1 MLFSEISLELLT
13 EDPTQIQESQ
23 ITQVFSIVG
32 DLKYYIFYIYN
43 ADLESTTNVE
53 AVRSYLNKY
62 GNSGMDTDNV
72 VQQDIVIVS
81 GRHEL
86 LNIWSLSYR
95 ETDSS
100 WDNSYSPPEQ
110 CPWGKRTKF
119 HSSIFKAAS
128 LKNS

>member
-100 WDNSYSPPEQ
+100 
-110 CPWGKRTKF
+110 
-119 HSSIFKAAS
+119 
-128 LKNS
+128 